1 MSLIQTPYEYVN
13 EPNLIS
19 KAGNYVKGLGRNAL
33 IIGGKT
39 ALSIGQNHI
48 VESFKENDI
57 KFSIKEFTGYP
68 TKQIISEFVKFGGEQ
83 KIDVVVGV
91 GGGRVLDTTKAVG
104 NKLNIPIV
112 AIPTIAATCAS
123 WAAVSIIYDEAGNQV
138 DLFDSQKSA
147 NLILADTKILA
158 EAPDRYLKA
167 GIIDTLA
174 KWYESEPNL
183 INHNDSLQLKIQTEV
198 AKLGFDILLE
208 KSNKYFNS
216 KDRKNNLNDFK
227 QIIDSIILIAGLVN
241 SIKSDEFY
249 GGLAHPFY
257 NSTTQIS
264 ETRNKLHGEKVAF
277 GILTQLVLE
286 EKPKEKLLETFN
298 LFKNFGAPITL
309 KEIGITNEI
318 EEKVDFIAEDV
329 SKRSAFYRGVTYEL
343 TSEIIKKAIFEADSI
358 GREIS

>member
-13 EPNLIS
+13 EPNIIS
-19 KAGNYVKGLGRNAL
+19 EAGNYVKGLGKNAL

-39 ALSIGQNHI
+39 ALSITENNI
-48 VESFKENDI
+48 TKSFEENNI
-57 KFSIKEFTGYP
+57 IFTIKEFSGYP
-68 TKQIISEFVKFGGEQ
+68 TEKVIATFSELGKEQ
-83 KIDVVVGV
+83 KIDVVIGI

-104 NKLNIPIV
+104 NRLNIPIV

-123 WAAVSIIYDEAGNQV
+123 WAAVSIIYDEDGNQV
-138 DLFDSQKSA
+138 DFFDTQKSA
-147 NLILADTKILA
+147 NLILADTKILV

-183 INHNDSLQLKIQTEV
+183 KNHNDSLQLKIQTEV
-198 AKLGFDILLE
+198 AKLGFNILLE

-216 KDRKNNLNDFK
+216 KDRKDNLNDFK
-227 QIIDSIILIAGLVN
+227 QIVDSIILIAGLVN
-241 SIKSDEFY
+241 SIKSNEFY
-249 GGLAHPFY
+249 GGIAHPFY
-257 NSTTQIS
+257 NSTTKIP

-286 EKPKEKLLETFN
+286 GKTKAELIETFN
-298 LFKNFGAPITL
+298 LFKNFDAPITL
-309 KEIGITNEI
+309 KGIGIENEI
-318 EEKVDFIAEDV
+318 DEKVNLIAEDV
-329 SKRSAFYRGVTYEL
+329 SKKSGAYKGIDHEL
-343 TSEIIKKAIFEADSI
+343 TSDVIKKAILEADNI

>member
-1 MSLIQTPYEYVN
+1 MSLIQTPHEYVN
-13 EPNLIS
+13 EPNIIS
-19 KAGNYVKGLGRNAL
+19 KAGHYVKGLGKNAL

-39 ALSIGQNHI
+39 ALSITQNNI
-48 VESFKENDI
+48 VESFKENNI
-57 KFSIKEFTGYP
+57 EFSIKEFTGYP
-68 TKQIISEFVKFGGEQ
+68 TKKIISEFAEFGEEQ
-83 KIDVVVGV
+83 KIDVVIGV

-123 WAAVSIIYDEAGNQV
+123 WAAVSIIYDEEGTQV
-138 DLFDSQKSA
+138 EFFDNQKSA
-147 NLILADTKILA
+147 NLILADAKILA

-183 INHNDSLQLKIQTEV
+183 KNNNDSLQLKIQTET
-198 AKLGFDILLE
+198 AKLGFNILLE
-208 KSNKYFNS
+208 KSAKYFSSEN
-216 KDRKNNLNDFK
+216 RGNNLNDFK
-227 QIIDSIILIAGLVN
+227 QIVDSIILLAGLVN
-241 SIKSDEFY
+241 SIKSNEFY

-257 NSTTQIS
+257 NSTTQIP

-277 GILTQLVLE
+277 GILAQLVLE
-286 EKPKEKLLETFN
+286 EKPREKLLETFN
-298 LFKNFGAPITL
+298 LFKDFGAPITL

-318 EEKVDFIAEDV
+318 EKKVNFIAEDV
-329 SKRSAFYRGVTYEL
+329 SKESVFYRGVNHEL
-343 TSEIIKKAIFEADSI
+343 TSDIIKKAILEADSI

>member
-1 MSLIQTPYEYVN
+1 MSLIQTPYEYIN
-13 EPNLIS
+13 EPNIIGKS
-19 KAGNYVKGLGRNAL
+19 GNYVKGLGKNAL

-39 ALSIGQNHI
+39 ALSITQNDI
-48 VESFKENDI
+48 IKSFKENDI
-57 KFSIKEFTGYP
+57 VFYLKKFTGYP
-68 TKQIISEFVKFGGEQ
+68 TKKIISELAEFGEEQ

-91 GGGRVLDTTKAVG
+91 GGGRALDTTKAVG

-123 WAAVSIIYDEAGNQV
+123 WAAVSIIYDEEGTVV
-138 DLFDSQKSA
+138 DFFDTQKSA
-147 NLILADTKILA
+147 NLILADTKILS

-183 INHNDSLQLKIQTEV
+183 RNNNESLQLKIQIET

-208 KSNKYFNS
+208 KSSKYFNS
-216 KDRKNNLNDFK
+216 ENRKNSINDFK
-227 QIIDSIILIAGLVN
+227 QIVDSIILIAGLVN
-241 SIKSDEFY
+241 SIKSNEFY

-257 NSTTQIS
+257 NSTTQIP

-277 GILTQLVLE
+277 GILAQLVLE
-286 EKPKEKLLETFN
+286 GKRKDKLIETFN
-298 LFKNFGAPITL
+298 LFKNFGVPITL
-309 KEIGITNEI
+309 KEIGIINEI
-318 EEKVDFIAEDV
+318 EEKVNFIAEDV
-329 SKRSAFYRGVTYEL
+329 SKKSAFYRGVNYQL
-343 TSEIIKKAIFEADSI
+343 TSDIIKKAILEADSI

>member
-1 MSLIQTPYEYVN
+1 MSLIQTPYEYIN
-13 EPNLIS
+13 EPGIIS
-19 KAGNYVKGLGRNAL
+19 EAGNYVKELGRNAL

-39 ALSIGQNHI
+39 ALSIT
-48 VESFKENDI
+48 ENNI
-57 KFSIKEFTGYP
+57 AKSLEENNIIFTIKEFSGYP
-68 TKQIISEFVKFGGEQ
+68 TEKVIAEITELGKEQ
-83 KIDVVVGV
+83 KIDVVIGI

-104 NKLNIPIV
+104 NRLNIPIV

-123 WAAVSIIYDEAGNQV
+123 WAAVSIIYDEDGNQV
-138 DLFDSQKSA
+138 DFFETQKSA

-183 INHNDSLQLKIQTEV
+183 KNHNDSLQLKIQIEV

-216 KDRKNNLNDFK
+216 IDRKDNLNDFK
-227 QIIDSIILIAGLVN
+227 QIVDSIILIAGLVN
-241 SIKSDEFY
+241 SIKSNEFY
-249 GGLAHPFY
+249 GGIAHPFY
-257 NSTTQIS
+257 NSTTRIP

-286 EKPKEKLLETFN
+286 GKTKTELIETFN
-298 LFKNFGAPITL
+298 LFKNFDAPITL
-309 KEIGITNEI
+309 KGIGIEDEI
-318 EEKVDFIAEDV
+318 DEKITLISEDV
-329 SKRSAFYRGVTYEL
+329 SKKSGFYKGINYEL
-343 TSEIIKKAIFEADSI
+343 TSDVIKKAILEADNI

>member
-13 EPNLIS
+13 ESNIIN
-19 KAGNYVKGLGRNAL
+19 KTGNYVKVLGKNAL

-39 ALSIGQNHI
+39 ALSITQNDI

-57 KFSIKEFTGYP
+57 KFLIKEFTGYP
-68 TKQIISEFVKFGGEQ
+68 TKKIISEFATFGKEQ

-91 GGGRVLDTTKAVG
+91 GGGRAIDTTKAVG

-123 WAAVSIIYDEAGNQV
+123 WAAVSIIYDEEGNQV
-138 DLFDSQKSA
+138 DFFDSQRSA
-147 NLILADTKILA
+147 NLILADTQILF

-174 KWYESEPNL
+174 KWYESKPNL
-183 INHNDSLQLKIQTEV
+183 KKNNDSLQLKLQIKI
-198 AKLGFDILLE
+198 AKLGFDILIE
-208 KSNKYFNS
+208 KSNKYLS
-216 KDRKNNLNDFK
+216 SVDRKNNFNDFK
-227 QIIDSIILIAGLVN
+227 QIVDSIILIAGLVG
-241 SIKSDEFY
+241 SVKSDGFH

-257 NSTTQIS
+257 NSTTQIP
-264 ETRNKLHGEKVAF
+264 ETRNRLHGEKVGF

-286 EKPKEKLLETFN
+286 ERPREQLIDTFN
-298 LFKNFGAPITL
+298 LFRNLGVPITL
-309 KEIGITNEI
+309 KEVGIVNDV
-318 EEKVDFIAEDV
+318 EEKVNFIAEDV
-329 SKRSAFYRGVTYEL
+329 SKKSVFYRGIDYEL
-343 TSEIIKKAIFEADSI
+343 TSDIIKKAIFEADNI

>member
-13 EPNLIS
+13 EPGIIS
-19 KAGNYVKGLGRNAL
+19 EAGNYVKELGGNAL

-39 ALSIGQNHI
+39 ALSITENNI
-48 VESFKENDI
+48 AKSFEENNI
-57 KFSIKEFTGYP
+57 IFTIKEFSGYP
-68 TKQIISEFVKFGGEQ
+68 TEKVIAKFSELGKEQ
-83 KIDVVVGV
+83 KIDVVIGI

-104 NKLNIPIV
+104 NRLNIPIV

-123 WAAVSIIYDEAGNQV
+123 WAAVSIIYDEDGNQV
-138 DLFDSQKSA
+138 DFFETQKSA

-183 INHNDSLQLKIQTEV
+183 KNHNDSLQLKIQTEV

-216 KDRKNNLNDFK
+216 KDRKDNLNDFK
-227 QIIDSIILIAGLVN
+227 QIVDSIILIAGLVN
-241 SIKSDEFY
+241 SIKSNEFY
-249 GGLAHPFY
+249 GGIAHPFY
-257 NSTTQIS
+257 NSTTRIP

-286 EKPKEKLLETFN
+286 GKTKTELIETFN
-298 LFKNFGAPITL
+298 LFKNFDAPITL
-309 KEIGITNEI
+309 KGIGIENEI
-318 EEKVDFIAEDV
+318 DEKITLIAEDV
-329 SKRSAFYRGVTYEL
+329 SKKSGFYKGINYEL
-343 TSEIIKKAIFEADSI
+343 TSDVIKKAILEADNI